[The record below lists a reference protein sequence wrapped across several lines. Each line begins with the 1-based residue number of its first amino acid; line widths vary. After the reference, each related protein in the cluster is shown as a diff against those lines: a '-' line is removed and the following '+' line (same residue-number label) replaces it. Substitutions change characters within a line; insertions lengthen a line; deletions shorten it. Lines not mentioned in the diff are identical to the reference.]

1 MSKSDLKPKKVKG
14 RMTVLR
20 VMRYKDCPVYIRKFN
35 DDIFTYDLI
44 YDNELY
50 SSYMVFTPRNGQ
62 TKLSKGEIE
71 KATSLL
77 WSGAVATITELLG
90 EKLDQEKIKT
100 AKTILGATLKN

>member
-1 MSKSDLKPKKVKG
+1 MSKSDLNPKKVKG

-20 VMRYKDCPVYIRKFN
+20 VMKYKDCPVYIRKFN

-44 YDNELY
+44 YDNQLY

-62 TKLSKGEIE
+62 NKLSKGEIE
-71 KATSLL
+71 SAASLL

-90 EKLDQEKIKT
+90 EKIDPEKELK
-100 AKTILGATLKN
+100 AKAIIGATLKN